1 MSTDEGGY
9 ILIGRKT
16 SPETWSV
23 PSNDTPV
30 DPYGPPHWLSSIGDA
45 PVLDF
50 RIQVSKS
57 ENPQRPV
64 SHW

>member
-1 MSTDEGGY
+1 MTTDGGGY
-9 ILIGRKT
+9 ILIGRKI

-30 DPYGPPHWLSSIGDA
+30 HPYGSPHWLSAIGDA
-45 PVLDF
+45 PILDF
-50 RIQVSKS
+50 RIQVSKT
-57 ENPQRPV
+57 ENLQRSV